1 MANNDIYRAYNFR
14 LDIQGVIAG
23 YFTEVSGLRVKV
35 EAIPF
40 REGGGLSGVRK
51 LPGRVDI
58 GDITLRYGLTDSPY
72 LWEWLMTA
80 VDGNVERR
88 NVSIILMGTDGVTE
102 VARWNLE
109 NAWASEWRGAKL
121 DAMSQQAAIERITL
135 VAETLERAP
144 SVKAQVEESAV
155 A

>member
-23 YFTEVSGLRVKV
+23 YFTEVSGLSVKV
-35 EAIPF
+35 ETIRF
-40 REGGGLSGVRK
+40 REGGGLPGVRK

-58 GDITLRYGLTDSPY
+58 GDITLRYGLTDSTY
-72 LWEWLMTA
+72 MWEWLMTA

-102 VARWNLE
+102 VSRWNLE
-109 NAWASEWRGAKL
+109 NAWVSEWRGARL
-121 DAMSQQAAIERITL
+121 DALGQKAAIERMTL

-144 SVKAQVEESAV
+144 SVQTQTEEAAV

>member
-23 YFTEVSGLRVKV
+23 YFTEVSGLQVKV
-35 EAIPF
+35 ETIPY
-40 REGGGLSGVRK
+40 REGGGLPGVRK

-58 GDITLRYGLTDSPY
+58 GDITLRYGLTDSSY
-72 LWEWLMTA
+72 MWDWLMTA

-88 NVSIILMGTDGVTE
+88 NISIILMGTDGVSE

-109 NAWASEWRGAKL
+109 NVWVSEWRGAKL
-121 DAMSQQAAIERITL
+121 DAMGQQAAIEWMTL
-135 VAETLERAP
+135 AAETLERAP
-144 SVKAQVEESAV
+144 SVQAQTEEAPV